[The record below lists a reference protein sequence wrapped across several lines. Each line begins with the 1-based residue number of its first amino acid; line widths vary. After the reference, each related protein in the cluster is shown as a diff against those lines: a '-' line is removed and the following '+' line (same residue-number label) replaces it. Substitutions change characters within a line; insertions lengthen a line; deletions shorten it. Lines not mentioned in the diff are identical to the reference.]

1 MMPRPGGTSAGQTD
15 GPVVKRSPIEAGLIA
30 RARDEFLE
38 SGELGRGTV
47 RDPILTSWR
56 RSRVWGVSE
65 ELRELPQQPNV
76 EMDGQLVHVAQPVLE
91 RLRTMLSGMSVSVI
105 LTDAHANVLYRWVG
119 EPGLNRALDAVWL
132 VPGFSYA
139 ERFAGTNGIG
149 TALEEK
155 RPVYVFGSEHFSG
168 PLQSLSCA
176 GAPIHN
182 LLNGRIQGVLDV
194 TSFRSESSQL
204 MPALAQQAAAEI
216 EQRIVDQASAPERAL
231 LQMFLAAKGPSNQ
244 ALLTVSDDLVIANT
258 AASQLLGAND
268 HTLVRERALELTGSQ
283 REATTEVLLSG
294 GQVAKLRSRPVMGP
308 SGVAGAIVAL
318 SIQDTGRETAES
330 HRASRFM
337 PLPGLAGRSPVW
349 LRACES
355 VERSGRA
362 RSPVLLTGE
371 PGVGKYA
378 IVEAVHRRW
387 FPTGHLEVI
396 DASDANDGEWLEHVR
411 AQLGEPAG
419 TVVLRHVDRL
429 SAHTRRALVGL
440 IAALSEPTWG
450 EAASNRWLV
459 ATSAA
464 GDLDWLLELF
474 PMTVAVPP
482 LRHHADDVGDLASSL
497 IGRLAPRR
505 SPSLTPA
512 ALQMLL
518 RAPWPGNAAQLEGAI
533 REILSRK
540 RAGQIGPEDLPPE
553 FHVAGRRLL
562 TPWETVERDA
572 IIEALLDENGDRLK
586 AAGLLGISRAT
597 IYRKIH
603 DFGIVVEPTAT
614 VARHQRGVR

>member
-1 MMPRPGGTSAGQTD
+1 MPRPGGTSAGQAD
-15 GPVVKRSPIEAGLIA
+15 GFVVERSPIEAGLIA

-38 SGELGRGTV
+38 SGKLGRGTV

-76 EMDGQLVHVAQPVLE
+76 ETDGKLVHVAQPVLE
-91 RLRTMLSGMSVSVI
+91 RLRTTLSGTSVSVI

-132 VPGFSYA
+132 IPGFSYA
-139 ERFAGTNGIG
+139 EQFAGTNGIG

-168 PLQSLSCA
+168 PLQVLSCA

-231 LQMFLAAKGPSNQ
+231 LQMFLAAKGPSTQ

-268 HTLVRERALELTGSQ
+268 HPLVRERALELTGSR

-318 SIQDTGRETAES
+318 SVQDTGSESAES
-330 HRASRFM
+330 HRASRLV

-349 LRACES
+349 LKACES
-355 VERSGRA
+355 VERGGRA

-387 FPTGHLEVI
+387 FPTE
-396 DASDANDGEWLEHVR
+396 
-411 AQLGEPAG
+411 
-419 TVVLRHVDRL
+419 
-429 SAHTRRALVGL
+429 
-440 IAALSEPTWG
+440 
-450 EAASNRWLV
+450 
-459 ATSAA
+459 
-464 GDLDWLLELF
+464 
-474 PMTVAVPP
+474 
-482 LRHHADDVGDLASSL
+482 
-497 IGRLAPRR
+497 
-505 SPSLTPA
+505 
-512 ALQMLL
+512 
-518 RAPWPGNAAQLEGAI
+518 
-533 REILSRK
+533 
-540 RAGQIGPEDLPPE
+540 
-553 FHVAGRRLL
+553 
-562 TPWETVERDA
+562 
-572 IIEALLDENGDRLK
+572 
-586 AAGLLGISRAT
+586 
-597 IYRKIH
+597 
-603 DFGIVVEPTAT
+603 
-614 VARHQRGVR
+614 